1 MTSKKDNPQLEPE
14 KNQQTLSS
22 AAPTETPSD
31 SIAPDSAASNT
42 DEQQS
47 STNAQTA
54 PIKQASPESK
64 AALAKSEEAK
74 SEEAKSEEAQSE
86 ETKLEEP
93 KPEAPPSTAP
103 QSTQSHLA
111 ANIEQLNKL
120 DKQSKKGTKLAT
132 VAIVVAVLLGGG
144 LAVQMQQQQSQYQA
158 QIAALRDELNQTR
171 NTLDTQL
178 AEVTQQ
184 AAAKATEITHRAETV
199 LEQQQK
205 SIEGLQLAMTDVKG
219 RRPNDWLLAEADYLV
234 KLAGRKLFLEHDVE
248 SATQLMASAD
258 QRIAS
263 LNDPSLTPLRKAM
276 ANDITKLKSVPLIDR
291 DGLVLRLTSL
301 QQQVDALPLANAIL
315 PDAPKQTQQVVSNDI
330 NNWQDNLLTSLKDFS
345 DNFITFRTRDGN
357 VIPLLSPQQHFYLKE
372 NVKAKLETAIK
383 SVYVEQQ
390 EIYSTA
396 LKTAQE
402 WSNSFFN
409 QNDNTVKA
417 FQSTLAQLAEQNVQ
431 VDYPV
436 KLETQQQLA
445 DVISERLR
453 REVTSVIK
461 EDKQ

>member
-1 MTSKKDNPQLEPE
+1 MTSKKDNPQSEPE
-14 KNQQTLSS
+14 KNQETLST
-22 AAPTETPSD
+22 AAPTETSSD
-31 SIAPDSAASNT
+31 STSSDSTSSNT
-42 DEQQS
+42 DSKEAPS
-47 STNAQTA
+47 KAETA
-54 PIKQASPESK
+54 PTQEASPEIK
-64 AALAKSEEAK
+64 P
-74 SEEAKSEEAQSE
+74 
-86 ETKLEEP
+86 TEP
-93 KPEAPPSTAP
+93 KPAKD
-103 QSTQSHLA
+103 
-111 ANIEQLNKL
+111 NIKSNAEQMNKL
-120 DKQSKKGTKLAT
+120 EKQSKKGTKLAT
-132 VAIVVAVLLGGG
+132 VAIVLAALLGGG
-144 LAVQMQQQQSQYQA
+144 LAIQMQQQQTQYEA
-158 QIAALRDELNQTR
+158 QITALRAELNQTR
-171 NTLDTQL
+171 SAVDTQL

-184 AAAKATEITHRAETV
+184 AEAKATEVTHRAETV

-205 SIEGLQLAMTDVKG
+205 SIQSLQLAMADVKG

-248 SATQLMASAD
+248 SATQLMESAD

-291 DGLVLRLTSL
+291 DGLVLRLISL

-315 PDAPKQTQQVVSNDI
+315 PDAPQETQQVVSDDI
-330 NNWQDNLLTSLKDFS
+330 NNWQDNLMTSLKDFAE
-345 DNFITFRTRDGN
+345 NFITFRTRDGN
-357 VIPLLSPQQHFYLKE
+357 VIPLLSPEQHFYLKE

-390 EIYSTA
+390 EIYTTS

-402 WSNSFFN
+402 WSTSFFN
-409 QNDNTVKA
+409 QNDNTVQT
-417 FQSTLAQLAEQNVQ
+417 FQSTLAKLAEQKVQ

-436 KLETQQQLA
+436 KLETQKQLS

-461 EDKQ
+461 EDKE